1 MSDTSPTSRLKRRP
15 PTGVDTSVPHSA
27 RIWNH
32 WQGGKDNYE
41 VDRQAG
47 DAYAAAAPGI
57 VPAVRAS
64 RDWLRRAVRW
74 TVSEGGVNQLL
85 DIGAGIPI
93 EPNVHEIAQDRS
105 ADARV
110 VYVDHDPMV
119 LLHVGALLDSTPE
132 GATDYLEADM
142 RETDRVITQ
151 AARTLDFSRP
161 VALVFSDVLGH
172 IPDLDEAY
180 ALVRRLVGATAP
192 GSLLVLSHA
201 VISPQG
207 AAAQD
212 DYNESGAIP
221 YILRTPR
228 QIGGFFDG
236 LDLVE
241 PGLVPMPDWRPDPNT
256 DTRPLPGVGWGALA
270 RIG

>member
-1 MSDTSPTSRLKRRP
+1 MSDTSPKPRPERRP
-15 PTGVDTSVPHSA
+15 PPGIDASVPHAA
-27 RIWNH
+27 RVWDY
-32 WQGGKDNYE
+32 WKGGKDNYAA
-41 VDRQAG
+41 DRQAG

-57 VPAVRAS
+57 VRAVHAS

-74 TVSEGGVNQLL
+74 TVAEGGVDQLL
-85 DIGAGIPI
+85 DIGAGIPT
-93 EPNVHEIAQDRS
+93 EPNVHEIAQDID
-105 ADARV
+105 AGARV

-132 GATDYLEADM
+132 GATDYLDADM
-142 RETDRVITQ
+142 RDTDRLLTE

-172 IPDLDEAY
+172 IPDLSEAY
-180 ALVRRLVGATAP
+180 ALVRRLVGAAAP

-201 VISPQG
+201 VMSPQG

-212 DYNESGAIP
+212 DYNKSAPIP
-221 YILRTPR
+221 YMLRTPE
-228 QIGGFFDG
+228 QIAGFFDG
-236 LDLVE
+236 IGLVD

-256 DTRPLPGVGWGALA
+256 DTQPLPGVGWGAVA
-270 RIG
+270 RIS